1 MDPAIQQSAPARAA
15 ALRRFSCWTALFVAL
30 VATTILWSWFTGIPL
45 FKNLRPQDPRMSLV
59 TALTLVLISLGS
71 VLSARRPQMARLLG
85 FLSLGISIASF
96 SLWIHRSEYPRLLGF
111 FAEDPFSAGALPQT
125 LPTPFASLGM
135 AFLSVG
141 ILNFAAPRLR
151 FASQLSALLGCG
163 VGVLALTGYIV
174 GAAPPHGLAL
184 SGGMALPT
192 CLILILL
199 GMAIA
204 CLTAE
209 TGPLKILLSDTD
221 VGRIAIWMLP
231 GSVALP
237 LAIEALK
244 LFGTQK
250 GWYSGTLGDALY
262 ALLTSCVFLM
272 GVWLAAIWLDRLQT
286 ERFQAEDAAR
296 LSDTRFRRLI
306 DSNILGVVTANAQGA
321 IIQANDA
328 FLKMMGY
335 SREEMESGELRWVHH
350 PLHIELR
357 RATHNWAIPVEL
369 DAATPREEE
378 LVRKDGSRLPVL
390 AGFARLEEGG
400 AFIAFLLDISQRKR
414 AETERDH
421 FFTLSLD
428 LLCIADADGYFRR
441 LNPAFE
447 RTLGYTQAELME
459 KPFLHFIHPDDVA
472 DTETV
477 LRQLEEGRKTMGFE
491 NRYVCKDGSAR
502 WLLWSAAPGPNRL
515 IYATARDITER
526 KRAEEELR
534 RTAAELARSNAEL
547 EQFAYLA
554 SHDLQE
560 PLRAVAG
567 CAQILERKYREQLNA
582 QGVELIQ
589 FIVDGAS
596 RMKSLITDMLAYSRV
611 GRAGKEL
618 RMVPS
623 EASLVAALANLRA
636 SIEERGARITHTPL
650 PEVFGDALLLTQLF
664 QNLLGNAL
672 KFCTNHPPEV
682 HVTANHQESEWRFS
696 VRDNGIGIDPQ
707 HFQRIF
713 GVFQRLH
720 TRREFEG
727 TGIGL
732 AVCKK
737 IVECHGGKISLES
750 APGQGTT
757 FYFTIPDPPPTY
769 QK

>member
-1 MDPAIQQSAPARAA
+1 M
-15 ALRRFSCWTALFVAL
+15 
-30 VATTILWSWFTGIPL
+30 
-45 FKNLRPQDPRMSLV
+45 RPV
-59 TALTLVLISLGS
+59 TALALLLLGVGTALS
-71 VLSARRPQMARLLG
+71 VRNPRTARLLAV
-85 FLSLGISIASF
+85 LSLGISLGSL
-96 SLWIHRSEYPRLLGF
+96 SLWIHRSDHPELLGF
-111 FAEDPFSAGALPQT
+111 FAHDFFTHDPFSDSSMPRT
-125 LPTPFASLGM
+125 LPTPITSLGI
-135 AFLSVG
+135 AFLSAG
-141 ILNFAAPRLR
+141 LLNFAAPRLR

-163 VGVLALTGYIV
+163 VGVLALTGYVV
-174 GAAPPHGLAL
+174 GAAPQHGLAL
-184 SGGMALPT
+184 SGGMAQPT
-192 CLILILL
+192 CLVLILL

-204 CLTAE
+204 CRTAE
-209 TGPLKILLSDTD
+209 NGPLRILLSDTD
-221 VGRIAIWMLP
+221 TGRIAIWILP

-262 ALLTSCVFLM
+262 AVLTSGVLLIL
-272 GVWLAAIWLDRLQT
+272 VWLSAIWLDRLQT
-286 ERFQAEDAAR
+286 ERFQAESAAR

-306 DSNILGVVTANAQGA
+306 DSDILGVVTANAQGA

-335 SREEMESGELRWVHH
+335 SREEMESGQLLWGHH
-350 PLHIELR
+350 PWRIELR
-357 RATHNWAIPVEL
+357 PKSSQWSSPIEL
-369 DAATPREEE
+369 DTATPREEE
-378 LVRKDGSRLPVL
+378 LLRKDGSRLPVL

-414 AETERDH
+414 AETERDQ

-428 LLCIADADGYFRR
+428 LLCIADVDGHFRR

-447 RTLGYTQAELME
+447 RTLGFAQAELMG
-459 KPFLHFIHPDDVA
+459 KPFLHFIHPDDLA
-472 DTETV
+472 ETENM
-477 LRQLEEGRKTMGFE
+477 LRRLEAGEMTIGFE
-491 NRYVCKDGSAR
+491 NRYVCKDGSVR

-515 IYATARDITER
+515 VYATARDITDR

-567 CAQILERKYREQLNA
+567 CAQILERKYREQLNS
-582 QGVELIQ
+582 QGAELIE

-596 RMKSLITDMLAYSRV
+596 RMKALISDLLAYSRV

-618 RMVPS
+618 CMVPS
-623 EASLVAALANLRA
+623 EASFADALVNLRS
-636 SIEERGARITHTPL
+636 SIEERGAQITHTPL
-650 PEVFGDALLLTQLF
+650 PEVYGDSLLLTQLF

-672 KFCTNHPPEV
+672 KFCRNHTPEI
-682 HVTANHQESEWRFS
+682 HVTAIHQESEWRFS
-696 VRDNGIGIDPQ
+696 VHDNGIGIDPQ

-737 IVECHGGKISLES
+737 IVECHGGKISVES
-750 APGQGTT
+750 APGQGST

-769 QK
+769 PK